1 MDVTQFMEEVMDT
14 VGDRANDYGD
24 AKQSFS
30 RIAEM
35 WSAYKGVY
43 FTHADVAAMM
53 IMLKVSR
60 LSNDPSKKDSW
71 IDIAGYAALG
81 GSM

>member
-1 MDVTQFMEEVMDT
+1 MEKFLEEVQSII
-14 VGDRANDYGD
+14 GDRKDDYGD